1 MKTIISTKYKL
12 RKLISLAVLFSGC
25 SNFTEVE
32 LPSSQLTS
40 AAVFENKTTANA
52 AMTDIYSKIRDKG
65 LLTGNATGLYRQLG
79 LYTDELQYY
88 GLEGTSQANFFNNS
102 LLATGSEITEL
113 WNSSYNQI
121 YAANAVIEGVK
132 GSQALSDIDKA
143 QLTGEA
149 LFVRALIHFYLVNC
163 FGPIP
168 FITETD
174 YRKNS
179 AVSKIPEK
187 TVYQVVKKDL
197 EQAVELLPVN
207 YVNTDRVRP
216 NRAAAQALLARLCLY
231 MELWEEASNN
241 ASAVLNQTDLYV
253 WPTVLD
259 AIFLKESRSTIWQ
272 FSPSIAGRNTYEG
285 ANLIFVQGPPPSV
298 AVTNDLLM
306 AFSSNDLR
314 KTQWIKTVT
323 SGTSAWY
330 HPYKYKRQTTT
341 SSSVEYSIVFR
352 IAEQYLIR
360 AEARAHSGDLIGA
373 KQDLNKTRNLA
384 GLDNTAAVTTSEII
398 DAVLIERRLEFF
410 TECGHRFF
418 DLKRT
423 NRLDA
428 ALLKVKPQ
436 WKNTNRLLPLP
447 ENELLLNS
455 NLKPQNEG
463 Y

>member
-1 MKTIISTKYKL
+1 MKTIILKKYNL
-12 RKLISLAVLFSGC
+12 RILVSLAVLFSRC

-32 LPSSQLTS
+32 LPSSQLSS

-88 GLEGTSQANFFNNS
+88 GLAGTSQANFFNNS
-102 LLATGSEITEL
+102 LLPSGSEITEL

-132 GSQALSDIDKA
+132 RSLALSDIDKA
-143 QLTGEA
+143 QLKGEA
-149 LFVRALIHFYLVNC
+149 LFVRALIHFHLVNC

-179 AVSKIPEK
+179 ALSRSPEK
-187 TVYQVVKKDL
+187 TVNQLIKKDL
-197 EQAVELLPVN
+197 EQAIGLLPVN

-216 NRAAAQALLARLCLY
+216 NRATALALLARLCLY

-253 WPTVLD
+253 WPTALD
-259 AIFLKESRSTIWQ
+259 EIFLKESRSTIWQ

-298 AVTNDLLM
+298 AIKDDLLM
-306 AFSSNDLR
+306 AFSANDLR

-323 SGTSAWY
+323 NGTSTWY

-360 AEARAHSGDLIGA
+360 AEARAHSGDLVGA

-384 GLDNTAAVTTSEII
+384 GLQNTTAVTEPEII
-398 DAVLIERRLEFF
+398 DDVLIERRLEFF
-410 TECGHRFF
+410 TEFGHRFF

-423 NRLDA
+423 KRLDGV
-428 ALLKVKPQ
+428 LLKVKPQ
-436 WKNTNRLLPLP
+436 WKSTNRLLPLP
-447 ENELLLNS
+447 ENEILLNS
-455 NLKPQNEG
+455 NLEPQNEG